1 MKKAKFEYIS
11 SRLKEDGKNSFSDVS
26 NMLSNETINYNEAE
40 AFLYCVKREVR
51 FLLFLEIYSAAL
63 DNDLNLDSRVFR
75 EAYRASNNIYGQIQL
90 SRFEFNLKD
99 FVKRLKDE
107 SVCIMDQKEKNVLNG
122 LPDNELIS
130 VFRGMSF
137 AEKENGI
144 FGISWSLYREKAER
158 YICLKSNNLR
168 NGTVVE
174 KKILKKDIIAV
185 WLVAG
190 DNDVEIILL

>member
-1 MKKAKFEYIS
+1 
-11 SRLKEDGKNSFSDVS
+11 
-26 NMLSNETINYNEAE
+26 
-40 AFLYCVKREVR
+40 
-51 FLLFLEIYSAAL
+51 
-63 DNDLNLDSRVFR
+63 
-75 EAYRASNNIYGQIQL
+75 
-90 SRFEFNLKD
+90 
-99 FVKRLKDE
+99 
-107 SVCIMDQKEKNVLNG
+107 
-122 LPDNELIS
+122 
-130 VFRGMSF
+130 MSF